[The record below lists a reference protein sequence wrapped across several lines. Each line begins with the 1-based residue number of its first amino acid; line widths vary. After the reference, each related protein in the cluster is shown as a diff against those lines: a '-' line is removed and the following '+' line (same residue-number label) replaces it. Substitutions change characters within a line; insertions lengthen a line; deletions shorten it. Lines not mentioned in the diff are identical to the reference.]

1 MLTFTEREKYLYHL
15 STLMAMESTQEAF
28 GLPSLNIRE
37 MLRLIE
43 KNRCRKLKRTEIE
56 QIYRDAEEE
65 ALLSRSVY
73 EMDKQNKLDKLR
85 KKGVSRSFRFDF

>member
-1 MLTFTEREKYLYHL
+1 
-15 STLMAMESTQEAF
+15 MAMESTQEAF

-85 KKGVSRSFRFDF
+85 KKGVTGRFGFEF